1 VVDIE
6 DLVLLIEHWGQDD
19 PMYDIAPRPYGDGVV
34 DVLDLEVLMSYWQ
47 QELDDPGLVAHWK
60 LDETEGD
67 VAYDSG
73 AENDA
78 FVIGEAVWQPNGGQV
93 DGTLEF
99 DGIND
104 YIITPSVLNP
114 ADGAFSILAWIKGGA
129 PGQVILSQVGG
140 ANWLLADD
148 ALGNLKTDL
157 KGMGRA
163 SGPSLYSDTLIT
175 DGNWHHIRLV
185 WDREYRSLYVDDEL
199 VAIDV
204 APQDNFESNTG
215 ELCLG
220 AQNGLD
226 PGTCWSGMIDD
237 VRIYDR
243 VVTP

>member
-1 VVDIE
+1 LE
-6 DLVLLIEHWGQDD
+6 GRQ
-19 PMYDIAPRPYGDGVV
+19 IAELPA
-34 DVLDLEVLMSYWQ
+34 LFSKLERCTSS
-47 QELDDPGLVAHWK
+47 D
-60 LDETEGD
+60 
-67 VAYDSG
+67 AY
-73 AENDA
+73 
-78 FVIGEAVWQPNGGQV
+78 VIGEAVWQPNGGQV

-114 ADGAFSILAWIKGGA
+114 ADEPFSVLAWIKGGA

-157 KGMGRA
+157 RGTGRA
-163 SGPSLYSDTLIT
+163 SGPSLSSDILIT

-185 WDREYRSLYVDDEL
+185 WDRDYRSLYVDDEL

-204 APQDNFESNTG
+204 APQGNLGSNTG
-215 ELCLG
+215 ELYLG
-220 AQNGLD
+220 AQNGLSPD
-226 PGTCWSGMIDD
+226 TFWSGMIDD